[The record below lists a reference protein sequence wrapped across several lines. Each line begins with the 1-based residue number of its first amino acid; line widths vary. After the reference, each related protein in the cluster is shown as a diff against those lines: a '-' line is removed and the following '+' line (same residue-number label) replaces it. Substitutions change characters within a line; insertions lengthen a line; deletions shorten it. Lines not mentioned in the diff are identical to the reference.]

1 MDDVFGPGGALARA
15 LPEFEQR
22 PQQAALAAEVAS
34 SLAAGRDLVAEAG
47 TGVGKSLAYLLP
59 ALESGL
65 RVVVATATKALQEQL
80 LRYDVPLAAAALGRD
95 VSVAV
100 VKGRENYLCRRQLHG
115 FQPTLLPDGRDGRAW
130 EAMQAWLDET
140 ETGDRAE
147 LEIEP
152 SEALWAELA
161 VGGDRCAGRRCPFVG
176 NCFAETARE
185 RAGEADL
192 VIANHAL
199 YFAHLAAGGGV
210 LPEHDAVIFDEA
222 HRLEESA
229 ASWLGGRVSRAGLR
243 RLCLDVERAC
253 RDGQKPWPAR
263 QVDRVERAGE
273 RLLRAVAPTSGR
285 RRLRTVPPEAA
296 LVLSDALGELATAL
310 HGQGEELDALGR
322 RALGLA
328 AQVEACLEP
337 GDGERVVWSEPDAL
351 AWAPVSVA
359 EELRERLWQDG
370 PTAVLVSATLTTGDD
385 AGFVRRRLGLTDA
398 SEAVVGSPF
407 DFADQALLYLPRSM
421 PDPRSDA
428 FLERAAEEILA
439 LLALSEGRALVLT
452 SSYRALDAYRERV
465 RGRVPYDVLVQGEEP
480 RERLLARFR
489 AEVGSVLIATS
500 TFWQGV
506 DVPGE
511 SLSLLVIDKL
521 PFSAPGDPLHEARCE
536 AVERAGGDWFADYA
550 LPAATLQ
557 LRQGFGRLIR
567 SHSDRGVVAI
577 LDPRLRTRGYGRA
590 FMGALPR
597 CPVVEDPAAVAA
609 FFGDAVAVSA

>member
-1 MDDVFGPGGALARA
+1 
-15 LPEFEQR
+15 
-22 PQQAALAAEVAS
+22 
-34 SLAAGRDLVAEAG
+34 
-47 TGVGKSLAYLLP
+47 
-59 ALESGL
+59 
-65 RVVVATATKALQEQL
+65 
-80 LRYDVPLAAAALGRD
+80 
-95 VSVAV
+95 
-100 VKGRENYLCRRQLHG
+100 
-115 FQPTLLPDGRDGRAW
+115 
-130 EAMQAWLDET
+130 
-140 ETGDRAE
+140 
-147 LEIEP
+147 
-152 SEALWAELA
+152 
-161 VGGDRCAGRRCPFVG
+161 
-176 NCFAETARE
+176 
-185 RAGEADL
+185 
-192 VIANHAL
+192 
-199 YFAHLAAGGGV
+199 
-210 LPEHDAVIFDEA
+210 
-222 HRLEESA
+222 
-229 ASWLGGRVSRAGLR
+229 
-243 RLCLDVERAC
+243 
-253 RDGQKPWPAR
+253 
-263 QVDRVERAGE
+263 
-273 RLLRAVAPTSGR
+273 
-285 RRLRTVPPEAA
+285 
-296 LVLSDALGELATAL
+296 
-310 HGQGEELDALGR
+310 
-322 RALGLA
+322 
-328 AQVEACLEP
+328 
-337 GDGERVVWSEPDAL
+337 
-351 AWAPVSVA
+351 
-359 EELRERLWQDG
+359 
-370 PTAVLVSATLTTGDD
+370 
-385 AGFVRRRLGLTDA
+385 
-398 SEAVVGSPF
+398 
-407 DFADQALLYLPRSM
+407 M

-609 FFGDAVAVSA
+609 FFGDTVAVSA